1 MNAIKGKR
9 RLKRSLKR
17 MGKIVQKDQEQ
28 KAKNRLDKAFWN
40 IFKDK
45 KIVERE
51 WEDYVKEG

>member
-9 RLKRSLKR
+9 RLKKSLKR
-17 MGKIVQKDQEQ
+17 MGRIVKKDQEQ
-28 KAKNRLDKAFWN
+28 KAKDRLDKAFWN

-51 WEDYVKEG
+51 WEDYVKKG